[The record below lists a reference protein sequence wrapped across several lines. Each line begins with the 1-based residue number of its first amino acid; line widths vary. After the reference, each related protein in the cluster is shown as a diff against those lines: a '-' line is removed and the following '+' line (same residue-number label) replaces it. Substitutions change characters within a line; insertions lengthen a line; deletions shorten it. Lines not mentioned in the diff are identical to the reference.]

1 MCIEKCG
8 GPEMGIDDLSLEGV
22 GRSGCTVMCLYVYD
36 AMHTVSGGNLSVQ
49 NLLNQGRFVT
59 EKSALQTVVGPSGSQ
74 FMNAAELAG
83 DILSGDVNS
92 QDVKK
97 LIPYNRIAHLQ
108 WLFNAPFGE

>member
-1 MCIEKCG
+1 M
-8 GPEMGIDDLSLEGV
+8 
-22 GRSGCTVMCLYVYD
+22 
-36 AMHTVSGGNLSVQ
+36 Q

-83 DILSGDVNS
+83 DILSGDINS
-92 QDVKK
+92 KDVKK

-108 WLFNAPFGE
+108 WMFNSPFDE